1 MYPTLGYILV
11 IGGIEMAVHNL
22 RIDSKNRVTIGKLL
36 LYEYVRSVQASV
48 LENGDILLKPMVE
61 IPASEKWLYQNKEA
75 LESVKRGLA
84 QKETEYLGSFAK
96 YAK

>member
-1 MYPTLGYILV
+1 MYPTLDYIVV
-11 IGGIEMAVHNL
+11 IGGTEMTVYNL
-22 RIDSKNRVTIGKLL
+22 RVDSKNRVTIGKLL
-36 LYEYVRSVQASV
+36 SYEYVRSVQASV

-75 LESVKRGLA
+75 LESVKTGLA